1 MSVEKTVHARSGWPM
16 LALLLA
22 VVALCVALIV
32 TGATMAPPDDAP
44 ITTATQTLGIAL
56 LVAGIVAVCV
66 APVLLL
72 MGFFTIQPNQ
82 ARVLILFG
90 DYKGTVRDE
99 GFHWANPFYSRNAGS
114 TVDVATGKPIAKST
128 KVSLRARTYNG
139 EHLKVNDKCGN
150 PIEIADVIV
159 WRVENTAKA
168 LFDVDD
174 YNTYVHTQSET
185 ALRHVATTYA
195 YDQMPGEPEGE
206 ITLRSNIEEV
216 SEALKEELAV
226 RLEKA
231 GVVIDDARL
240 THLAY
245 APEIAQAMLR
255 RQQAE
260 AVIAAREKI
269 VQGAV
274 SMVDMALAE
283 LSAKN
288 VVDLDDER
296 KAAMVSNLM
305 VVLCGESDAQPVLN
319 TGTLY
324 QEEGTL
330 RRGATRRAAAS
341 VASYGEAK
349 TVSPAHRFGGVG
361 RHRTVGRRRFA
372 QRERPGGVHPAP
384 GAQGRGA
391 SRTTAGSP
399 GIRTHGRRR
408 SARVIGRFRSFGQE
422 GGRLPALWRST
433 TSFSRAGRGG
443 CAGTLHAAGRQ
454 PPCGCARAPGWALSS
469 MRYQLLLLRLADG
482 GGWARSNAPFDRS
495 SRSGSRRAAR
505 QLDELSSF
513 R

>member
-1 MSVEKTVHARSGWPM
+1 MSDKTARATGGASVEKTIHARSGWP
-16 LALLLA
+16 LLLLTFVLA
-22 VVALCVALIV
+22 AACVACIV
-32 TGATMAPPDDAP
+32 AGATMLPPEDMP
-44 ITTATQTLGIAL
+44 LATPAHTMGVVL
-56 LVAGIVAVCV
+56 LVVGIVVLCV
-66 APVLLL
+66 GPLLML

-99 GFHWANPFYSRNAGS
+99 GFHWANPFYSKKSGY
-114 TVDVATGKPIAKST
+114 TMVDGKAAALST
-128 KVSLRARTYNG
+128 KLSLRARTYNG

-174 YNTYVHTQSET
+174 YNSYVHTQSET

-216 SEALKEELAV
+216 SAALKEELAV

-255 RQQAE
+255 RQQAD

-274 SMVDMALAE
+274 GMVEMALAE
-283 LSAKN
+283 LSAKQ

-324 QEEGTL
+324 Q
-330 RRGATRRAAAS
+330 
-341 VASYGEAK
+341 
-349 TVSPAHRFGGVG
+349 
-361 RHRTVGRRRFA
+361 
-372 QRERPGGVHPAP
+372 
-384 GAQGRGA
+384 
-391 SRTTAGSP
+391 
-399 GIRTHGRRR
+399 
-408 SARVIGRFRSFGQE
+408 
-422 GGRLPALWRST
+422 
-433 TSFSRAGRGG
+433 
-443 CAGTLHAAGRQ
+443 
-454 PPCGCARAPGWALSS
+454 
-469 MRYQLLLLRLADG
+469 
-482 GGWARSNAPFDRS
+482 
-495 SRSGSRRAAR
+495 
-505 QLDELSSF
+505 
-513 R
+513 

>member
-1 MSVEKTVHARSGWPM
+1 MAIKKSASTKDRTTTERSLQVRSGWPM
-16 LALLLA
+16 LAVLLVA
-22 VVALCVALIV
+22 VVACVVLIIA
-32 TGATMAPPDDAP
+32 GAAMLPPDDAV
-44 ITTATQTLGIAL
+44 IASSTEALGLAMFI
-56 LVAGIVAVCV
+56 VGIVALCLV
-66 APVLLL
+66 VLLPL
-72 MGFFTIQPNQ
+72 GFFSIQPNQ

-90 DYKGTVRDE
+90 DYRGTVRDE
-99 GFHWANPFYSRNAGS
+99 GFHWANPFYSRSAGS
-114 TVDVATGKPIAKST
+114 TVDAKTGKVVPRGT
-128 KVSLRARTYNG
+128 RLSLRARTYNG

-159 WRVENTAKA
+159 WRIENTAKA

-174 YNTYVHTQSET
+174 YGSYVHTQSET

-216 SEALKEELAV
+216 SKALREELAV

-255 RQQAE
+255 RQQAD

-274 SMVDMALAE
+274 GMVDMALAE

-288 VVDLDDER
+288 VVVLDDER

-324 QEEGTL
+324 Q
-330 RRGATRRAAAS
+330 
-341 VASYGEAK
+341 
-349 TVSPAHRFGGVG
+349 
-361 RHRTVGRRRFA
+361 
-372 QRERPGGVHPAP
+372 
-384 GAQGRGA
+384 
-391 SRTTAGSP
+391 
-399 GIRTHGRRR
+399 
-408 SARVIGRFRSFGQE
+408 
-422 GGRLPALWRST
+422 
-433 TSFSRAGRGG
+433 
-443 CAGTLHAAGRQ
+443 
-454 PPCGCARAPGWALSS
+454 
-469 MRYQLLLLRLADG
+469 
-482 GGWARSNAPFDRS
+482 
-495 SRSGSRRAAR
+495 
-505 QLDELSSF
+505 
-513 R
+513 

>member
-1 MSVEKTVHARSGWPM
+1 MGGRCPGATVVPCVETASARGFPHCVGASVPCAGASAAWYAPFGADGNAERVLPASYYDLNVISYSYQQWLREREHHVRREDCPCEERLADAGAHARRHRRVRRADRGGPVTTGTQA
-16 LALLLA
+16 LGVALLA
-22 VVALCVALIV
+22 I
-32 TGATMAPPDDAP
+32 
-44 ITTATQTLGIAL
+44 
-56 LVAGIVAVCV
+56 GIVAVCIV
-66 APVLLL
+66 PVLLL

-114 TVDVATGKPIAKST
+114 TVDPQTGKPVGKST
-128 KVSLRARTYNG
+128 KISLRARTYNG

-159 WRVENTAKA
+159 WRIENTAKA

-185 ALRHVATTYA
+185 ALRHVATTYS

-231 GVVIDDARL
+231 GVIIDDARL

-324 QEEGTL
+324 Q
-330 RRGATRRAAAS
+330 
-341 VASYGEAK
+341 
-349 TVSPAHRFGGVG
+349 
-361 RHRTVGRRRFA
+361 
-372 QRERPGGVHPAP
+372 
-384 GAQGRGA
+384 
-391 SRTTAGSP
+391 
-399 GIRTHGRRR
+399 
-408 SARVIGRFRSFGQE
+408 
-422 GGRLPALWRST
+422 
-433 TSFSRAGRGG
+433 
-443 CAGTLHAAGRQ
+443 
-454 PPCGCARAPGWALSS
+454 
-469 MRYQLLLLRLADG
+469 
-482 GGWARSNAPFDRS
+482 
-495 SRSGSRRAAR
+495 
-505 QLDELSSF
+505 
-513 R
+513 

>member
-1 MSVEKTVHARSGWPM
+1 MAVEKTVRAKGEASVEKAVHARSGWPM
-16 LALLLA
+16 LLVTLVLTAA
-22 VVALCVALIV
+22 CVAAIIA
-32 TGATMAPPDDAP
+32 GATMLPPDDAP
-44 ITTATQTLGIAL
+44 ITTGAQTVGAVLLGTGIAAL
-56 LVAGIVAVCV
+56 CV
-66 APVLLL
+66 GPMLLL

-99 GFHWANPFYSRNAGS
+99 GFHWANPFYSRKSGDT
-114 TVDVATGKPIAKST
+114 TVDGKAAAIST

-174 YNTYVHTQSET
+174 YSSYVHTQSET

-216 SEALKEELAV
+216 SGALKDELSV

-255 RQQAE
+255 RQQAD

-274 SMVDMALAE
+274 GMVEMALSE
-283 LSAKN
+283 LSRKN

-324 QEEGTL
+324 Q
-330 RRGATRRAAAS
+330 
-341 VASYGEAK
+341 
-349 TVSPAHRFGGVG
+349 
-361 RHRTVGRRRFA
+361 
-372 QRERPGGVHPAP
+372 
-384 GAQGRGA
+384 
-391 SRTTAGSP
+391 
-399 GIRTHGRRR
+399 
-408 SARVIGRFRSFGQE
+408 
-422 GGRLPALWRST
+422 
-433 TSFSRAGRGG
+433 
-443 CAGTLHAAGRQ
+443 
-454 PPCGCARAPGWALSS
+454 
-469 MRYQLLLLRLADG
+469 
-482 GGWARSNAPFDRS
+482 
-495 SRSGSRRAAR
+495 
-505 QLDELSSF
+505 
-513 R
+513 

>member
-1 MSVEKTVHARSGWPM
+1 MPVEKIARVEGAASIEKAMHAKSGWPM
-16 LALLLA
+16 LLLTFVLALA
-22 VVALCVALIV
+22 CIALIV
-32 TGATMAPPDDAP
+32 AGTTMMPAEGEPV
-44 ITTATQTLGIAL
+44 TTAAQSLGVAL
-56 LVAGIVAVCV
+56 LVVGIVVLCV
-66 APVLLL
+66 GPLLML

-99 GFHWANPFYSRNAGS
+99 GFHWANPFYSRSAGS
-114 TVDVATGKPIAKST
+114 TIDARTGKTTPLST

-174 YNTYVHTQSET
+174 YNSYVHTQSET

-216 SEALKEELAV
+216 SAALKEELAV

-255 RQQAE
+255 RQQAD

-274 SMVDMALAE
+274 GMVEMALSE

-324 QEEGTL
+324 Q
-330 RRGATRRAAAS
+330 
-341 VASYGEAK
+341 
-349 TVSPAHRFGGVG
+349 
-361 RHRTVGRRRFA
+361 
-372 QRERPGGVHPAP
+372 
-384 GAQGRGA
+384 
-391 SRTTAGSP
+391 
-399 GIRTHGRRR
+399 
-408 SARVIGRFRSFGQE
+408 
-422 GGRLPALWRST
+422 
-433 TSFSRAGRGG
+433 
-443 CAGTLHAAGRQ
+443 
-454 PPCGCARAPGWALSS
+454 
-469 MRYQLLLLRLADG
+469 
-482 GGWARSNAPFDRS
+482 
-495 SRSGSRRAAR
+495 
-505 QLDELSSF
+505 
-513 R
+513 

>member
-1 MSVEKTVHARSGWPM
+1 M
-16 LALLLA
+16 LLLTA
-22 VVALCVALIV
+22 VATAVPVTAIVA
-32 TGATMAPPDDAP
+32 GAMMMPPDEMP
-44 ITTATQTLGIAL
+44 VTTAAQTLGVVL
-56 LVAGIVAVCV
+56 LVVGIVGVCV
-66 APVLLL
+66 VPLLLL

-99 GFHWANPFYSRNAGS
+99 GFHWANPFLSRSAGT
-114 TVDVATGKPIAKST
+114 TVDAESGKNVPIST

-195 YDQMPGEPEGE
+195 YDQMPGADEGE

-216 SEALKEELAV
+216 SAALKEELAV

-255 RQQAE
+255 RQQAD

-324 QEEGTL
+324 Q
-330 RRGATRRAAAS
+330 
-341 VASYGEAK
+341 
-349 TVSPAHRFGGVG
+349 
-361 RHRTVGRRRFA
+361 
-372 QRERPGGVHPAP
+372 
-384 GAQGRGA
+384 
-391 SRTTAGSP
+391 
-399 GIRTHGRRR
+399 
-408 SARVIGRFRSFGQE
+408 
-422 GGRLPALWRST
+422 
-433 TSFSRAGRGG
+433 
-443 CAGTLHAAGRQ
+443 
-454 PPCGCARAPGWALSS
+454 
-469 MRYQLLLLRLADG
+469 
-482 GGWARSNAPFDRS
+482 
-495 SRSGSRRAAR
+495 
-505 QLDELSSF
+505 
-513 R
+513 